1 MRNFAAEFHFHL
13 SFTQFFEMDSV
24 VAPREGYPGR
34 FANTLIL

>member
-1 MRNFAAEFHFHL
+1 MTTFATDIHSHL
-13 SFTQFFEMDSV
+13 SFTRFFEMDSV